1 MAGVARRR
9 REMGVGLGIFLLVL
23 GAIFTFAVRGDTS
36 VVDLQVVGI
45 ILMVAGAVV
54 VYFTRNG
61 TIKMRTVKTVD
72 DNSDPHRPIHTV
84 YETVTEKDPNTDL

>member
-1 MAGVARRR
+1 MVGAARRR
-9 REMGVGLGIFLLVL
+9 REFRVGLGIFLLIL

-36 VVDLQVVGI
+36 VVDLQIVGI
-45 ILMVAGAVV
+45 ILMIAGAVI

-84 YETVTEKDPNTDL
+84 YETVTEKDPHTDF